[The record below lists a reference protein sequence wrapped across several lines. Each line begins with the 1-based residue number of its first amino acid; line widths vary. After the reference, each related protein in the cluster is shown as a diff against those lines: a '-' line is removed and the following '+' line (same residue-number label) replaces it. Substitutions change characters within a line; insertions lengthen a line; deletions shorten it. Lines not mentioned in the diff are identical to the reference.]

1 MSFLR
6 FRNRTTNHTF
16 IITVGFLAITF
27 FSCNSNNNSVEKEF
41 IKLVK
46 TAKVIEILSVNHKYY
61 PAIIEEAEEVNL
73 AFRVAGPILKIHV
86 EEGQF
91 VTKGQLVAEMDT
103 RDYMVQKR
111 AVEAQV
117 TQLQSEYKRV
127 EELNK
132 RKSVADNDFEKMKA
146 GKDMAEA
153 KLKNANDQLN
163 DTRLYAPFSG
173 YITKVMFDEGELV
186 NHGTAI
192 ASLIDVSL
200 LKAEIDV
207 PVSMYIKK
215 DEIINIECTQESLN
229 GITFPLELY
238 ANNIKA
244 NNNGLYKFYLYHK
257 PTKDSR
263 LVPGMNISVNIE
275 YSEFDTTILSIPII
289 AILEKDESNYVW
301 VVENNIVTLRKIET
315 NNNISYGRIGIVSG
329 LNKDEEIVTGGL
341 NLLTEGEFV
350 NVVKVPSKTNIG
362 NLL

>member
-1 MSFLR
+1 MSFLKIK
-6 FRNRTTNHTF
+6 NKTNYHTF
-16 IITVGFLAITF
+16 IITIGFMAITLL
-27 FSCNSNNNSVEKEF
+27 SCNSNNDSGNKEF

-46 TAKVIEILSVNHKYY
+46 TAKVVEISPINHKHY
-61 PAIIEEAEEVNL
+61 PAILEEAEEVNL

-86 EEGQF
+86 KEGQF
-91 VTKGQLVAEMDT
+91 VTKGQLIAEMDD
-103 RDYMVQKR
+103 RDYMVQKT

-117 TQLQSEYKRV
+117 IQLQSEYKRV

-132 RKSVADNDFEKMKA
+132 RKSVADNDYEKMKA
-146 GKDMAEA
+146 GKEMAEA

-215 DEIINIECTQESLN
+215 DEIINIECTQESLM
-229 GITFPLELY
+229 GKIFPLELY

-257 PTKDSR
+257 PTNNSR

-289 AILEKDESNYVW
+289 AIYDKDESSYVW
-301 VVENNIVTLRKIET
+301 VVKDNIVTARKIET
-315 NNNISYGRIGIVSG
+315 NNNISDGRIGIVSG
-329 LNKDEEIVTGGL
+329 LSKDEEIITGGL
-341 NLLTEGEFV
+341 KLLTEGELV
-350 NVVKVPSKTNIG
+350 NVVKAPSKTNIG